1 MEAEKEN
8 KKIEADQFFYA
19 SWGYDQTNID
29 FIKVV
34 AVSPTG
40 KTVIAQRAHGVRVEE
55 GSGRGYDALVPGE
68 PFGLEFRLRVR
79 DVGADQILR
88 GKYPFCGDADPTAL
102 RTGSFY
108 LWNGNAKSQT
118 AAGWGH

>member
-1 MEAEKEN
+1 MEKSN
-8 KKIEADQFFYA
+8 GRIEAGQYLYA

-34 AVSPTG
+34 SVSPTG
-40 KTVIAQRAHGVRVEE
+40 KTATCMRARGVRLDAE
-55 GSGRGYDALVPGE
+55 SGRGYDALVPGE
-68 PFGLEFRLRVR
+68 PFGLEFRLCVR
-79 DVGADQILR
+79 DVGTDKILR

-102 RTGSFY
+102 RMGSFY
-108 LWNGNAKSQT
+108 IWNGGPKSQT